1 MAPKRRASREERAG
15 SARPVDMSEQEH
27 EDAGREDEDVEAHAE
42 AAPDDADDG
51 DDVDAHLFQRR

>member
-1 MAPKRRASREERAG
+1 
-15 SARPVDMSEQEH
+15 MSEQEH